1 MWQIPKYL
9 RIRLLMEEREDGDW
23 ERLDYMIHAEVR
35 LTPAMELCDQG
46 DECFCMK
53 YISQNE

>member
-23 ERLDYMIHAEVR
+23 ERLDYMIHA
-35 LTPAMELCDQG
+35 LTDPGNGVM
-46 DECFCMK
+46 
-53 YISQNE
+53 